1 MIPIINRV
9 GDYKLIYGTVGVTTV
24 IPDEPFKCTDCCP
37 QKRPPIPPPGIP
49 IGKMI
54 CTNKERESRDEAEND
69 PPSKAAYTCTKAKP
83 CMFNVRTDVNE
94 SFNLAEA
101 PGHQATRK
109 QIESRILYH
118 FGRQYN
124 QVRSVSFVS
133 P

>member
-1 MIPIINRV
+1 
-9 GDYKLIYGTVGVTTV
+9 
-24 IPDEPFKCTDCCP
+24 
-37 QKRPPIPPPGIP
+37 
-49 IGKMI
+49 
-54 CTNKERESRDEAEND
+54 
-69 PPSKAAYTCTKAKP
+69 
-83 CMFNVRTDVNE
+83 MFNVRTDVNE

-101 PGHQATRK
+101 PEHQATRK

>member
-1 MIPIINRV
+1 
-9 GDYKLIYGTVGVTTV
+9 
-24 IPDEPFKCTDCCP
+24 
-37 QKRPPIPPPGIP
+37 
-49 IGKMI
+49 MI

-69 PPSKAAYTCTKAKP
+69 PPSKAVYTCTKAKP

-101 PGHQATRK
+101 PEHQATRK